1 MTQPTSTPTT
11 SASSST
17 APKKH
22 QRLPAE
28 ASTDV
33 GNVRQVN
40 EDRFWVAPDSFDPR
54 AIEKKGQLFVVA
66 DGMGGYHAGDVA
78 ADIVAKTMGESY
90 YSKDADAT
98 KDVMAALKFAVA
110 QSQTKVNEEQ
120 QRNTDYAQMGS
131 TVVAAV
137 VRSDEVF
144 VANVGDARC
153 YRLRNGQLKQLSRDH
168 SWVAE
173 QVAAGVLKPS
183 ETKGHPLRSAIT
195 RAIGQPQASP
205 EPDITRFDWQHN
217 DRLLLCSDGL
227 WDMLTEEKLLQLM
240 EMPKAKD
247 AAEALVN
254 AANAAGGVDNITVVV
269 VGDLPEPPL
278 LKKLMAPAMLP
289 KLIGIVGGLIG
300 ALVIG
305 LLVAFSGVFD
315 PEPEPVPTPEPPLP
329 TATVPR
335 KPAAPPTAAPVVAVT
350 APSAAPAQPTNTP
363 AAAPV
368 VQATPTLLG
377 AKPAPTRAATQSTIN
392 QSTNNAAANSA
403 TISDVKFCLQLS
415 GNACAANRTSYFT
428 STQAVF
434 VSYAPA
440 LPEGT
445 NFRVEWQRN
454 GEVWGKPDI
463 CSVTAGKCEPASPD
477 VSPSWDRVYL
487 PANVGA
493 RRGTYAFKLIVGEA
507 VVAQGQF
514 TVK

>member
-1 MTQPTSTPTT
+1 MTQSSTT
-11 SASSST
+11 SSP
-17 APKKH
+17 PKKH

-40 EDRFWVAPDSFDPR
+40 EDRFWLAPETFD
-54 AIEKKGQLFVVA
+54 AKSVEKKGQLFVVA

-90 YSKDADAT
+90 YSKDADAA
-98 KDVMAALKFAVA
+98 KDVMAALKYSVEKS
-110 QSQTKVNEEQ
+110 QSRVNEEQ
-120 QRNTDYAQMGS
+120 KRNSDYAQMGS

-153 YRLRNGQLKQLSRDH
+153 YRLRNGQMKQLSRDH

-205 EPDITRFDWQHN
+205 EPDITRFDWLPN

-227 WDMLTEEKLLQLM
+227 WDMLTDDKLLMLM
-240 EMPKAKD
+240 EMPKAKE

-278 LKKLMAPAMLP
+278 MKRLLAPAMLP

-300 ALVIG
+300 LLAIG
-305 LLVAFSGVFD
+305 LLLTFSGVLNPA
-315 PEPEPVPTPEPPLP
+315 PEPTPTPEPPLP

-335 KPAAPPTAAPVVAVT
+335 KPAAPPTAAPVVVAT
-350 APSAAPAQPTNTP
+350 APSTEKATNTP
-363 AAAPV
+363 AAQTAPS

-377 AKPAPTRAATQSTIN
+377 DKPAPTKAVTKAPIVITTAPQST
-392 QSTNNAAANSA
+392 TTSA
-403 TISDVKFCLQLS
+403 IGVSDVKFCTRLS
-415 GNACAANRTSYFT
+415 GNACAANQSNFITA
-428 STQAVF
+428 TQAVF
-434 VSYAPA
+434 VSFAPA

-445 NFRVEWQRN
+445 TFRVEWQRN
-454 GEVWGKPDI
+454 GTKWGEPDT
-463 CSVTAGKCEPASPD
+463 CTVAVGKCAPASPD
-477 VSPSWDRVYL
+477 ISPSWDRVYL
-487 PANVGA
+487 PKDPGG
-493 RRGTYAFKLIVGEA
+493 RRGSYTFTLIVGDAA
-507 VVAQGQF
+507 VVQQQF

>member
-1 MTQPTSTPTT
+1 MATSSP
-11 SASSST
+11 
-17 APKKH
+17 PKKH
-22 QRLPAE
+22 IRLPAE

-40 EDRFWVAPDSFDPR
+40 EDRFWVAPETFDPR
-54 AIEKKGQLFVVA
+54 AVEKRGQLFVVA

-90 YSKDADAT
+90 YSKEADAS
-98 KDVMAALKFAVA
+98 DVMAALKFAVA
-110 QSQTKVNEEQ
+110 QSQSKVNEEQ
-120 QRNTDYAQMGS
+120 KRNADYAQMGS

-137 VRSDEVF
+137 VRGDEVF

-205 EPDITRFDWQHN
+205 EPDITRFDWQPN

-227 WDMLTEEKLLQLM
+227 WDMIPDDKLLALM

-247 AAEALVN
+247 AAETMVT

-278 LKKLMAPAMLP
+278 LKRLMAPAILP
-289 KLIGIVGGLIG
+289 KLIAGVAGLIG
-300 ALVIG
+300 LLVIG
-305 LLVAFSGVFD
+305 LGVAFSGVLEPT
-315 PEPEPVPTPEPPLP
+315 PEPTPTPEPPPP

-335 KPAAPPTAAPVVAVT
+335 KPAAPPTAAPVVVATTQSAV
-350 APSAAPAQPTNTP
+350 QPTNTP
-363 AAAPV
+363 AQAAPA

-377 AKPAPTRAATQSTIN
+377 DKPAPTRAATRTPQTSATTATTDTQST
-392 QSTNNAAANSA
+392 AASA
-403 TISDVKFCLQLS
+403 ADVAGVSDVKFCLRLS
-415 GNACAANRTSYFT
+415 SGVCASNQSTFFT

-434 VSYAPA
+434 VSFAPA

-445 NFRVEWQRN
+445 TFRVEWQRN
-454 GEVWGKPDI
+454 GAKWGEPDI
-463 CSVTAGKCEPASPD
+463 CTVTAGKCAPASPD
-477 VSPSWDRVYL
+477 VSPAWDRVYL
-487 PANVGA
+487 PKDLGA
-493 RRGTYAFKLIVGEA
+493 RRGTYAFTLIVGNA
-507 VVAQGQF
+507 AVAQGQF